1 MKKLAARLL
10 LIVAV
15 TAPVPVGAA
24 DADAWGPPTVDFTA
38 DMEFRNGEGQV
49 RKARLY
55 YTAAKQRLEFLAGKE
70 PVALLVDTLA
80 KKNLLLLLNRREY
93 RATAYAQPDY
103 FFGVSQPETKRRKV
117 GDETLL
123 GRKVE
128 RMEVNAKART
138 GDRFDGIAWVTAERI
153 VVRLE
158 GTIARG
164 KQKQKISMTLSTLTV
179 GPVDSALLA
188 VPEGYKALPPPK
200 KR

>member
-15 TAPVPVGAA
+15 TAPGPAA
-24 DADAWGPPTVDFTA
+24 AADAWGAPTVDFTA
-38 DMEFRNGEGQV
+38 DMVFRNGEGQE

-55 YTAAKQRLEFLAGKE
+55 YTAAKQRLEFLAGEE
-70 PVALLVDTLA
+70 PVALLVDTVA
-80 KKNLLLLLNRREY
+80 KKNLLLLLNRRQY
-93 RATAYAQPDY
+93 RETAYAQPDY
-103 FFGVSQPETKRRKV
+103 FFGVSQPESKRRKV

-128 RMEVNAKART
+128 RMEVSATART
-138 GDRFDGIAWVTAERI
+138 GDQFDGVAWVTSDRI

-164 KQKQKISMTLSTLTV
+164 KQKQKISMTMSQLTV
-179 GPVDSALLA
+179 GPVDAALLT